1 MRNKL
6 LLARKM
12 YRDENFHEEN
22 SKACQIG
29 LELEAIYLF
38 YWVFCVNKK
47 INLEDLKQTGA
58 FICNRHKH

>member
-1 MRNKL
+1 
-6 LLARKM
+6 M

-29 LELEAIYLF
+29 LELEAINLF
-38 YWVFCVNKK
+38 YLVFCVNKK